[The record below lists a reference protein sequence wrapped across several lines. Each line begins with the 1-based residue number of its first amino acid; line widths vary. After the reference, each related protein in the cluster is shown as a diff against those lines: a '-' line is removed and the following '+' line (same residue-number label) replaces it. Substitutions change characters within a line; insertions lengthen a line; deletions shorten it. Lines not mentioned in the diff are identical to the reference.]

1 MELKIQYMTENDCYK
16 QNRTYG
22 MQGIMVHSTAT
33 PGVMAEAW
41 YSRWNKPGVEKC
53 VHAFVDDRVVVQYL
67 PWTMR
72 GWHAGQ
78 HPDTGKSA
86 NNTHIGFEI
95 CEPKDWESNAV
106 YFEQA
111 WDNAVELCVALCR
124 QFGLTAADITSH
136 CEGYRAGIASNH
148 GDPMHW
154 FPKFGKSMDGFR
166 QEVHRR
172 LKGEMVV
179 MGKVVNA
186 DKLIAWIDGNAVEMD
201 EGGGNAAS
209 RYRTTAN
216 LYYHTTYPAKAGDA
230 STRAGKWPKGTVVDV
245 VDGWESAGGGYTW
258 VKVMYSGGSY
268 YAAKEYLERV

>member
-16 QNRTYG
+16 QNRTHG

-95 CEPKDWESNAV
+95 CEPKDWESNTV

-124 QFGLTAADITSH
+124 QFGFTAADITSH

-201 EGGGNAAS
+201 EGGGNATS
-209 RYRTTAN
+209 RYRTTAAPSWT
-216 LYYHTTYPAKAGDA
+216 LWTAGRV
-230 STRAGKWPKGTVVDV
+230 RAAVIPG
-245 VDGWESAGGGYTW
+245 
-258 VKVMYSGGSY
+258 
-268 YAAKEYLERV
+268 